1 MIELHKFCSIVGKL
15 VPSYPDKR
23 VFLIHNPVELALMEP
38 NPDQVIY
45 YASQYRFIL
54 DISKDKVSVKLIP
67 QAISEL
73 KFKCIYCY
81 ILCVCRRGY
90 TRLIT

>member
-1 MIELHKFCSIVGKL
+1 MIEIHKFCSIVGKL

-23 VFLIHNPVELALMEP
+23 VFLIHIPVELALMEP

-54 DISKDKVSVKLIP
+54 DIYKDKVSVKLIK
-67 QAISEL
+67 QAISDL
-73 KFKCIYCY
+73 KRNCIYCY
-81 ILCVCRRGY
+81 YVGLYRIGH